1 MRIYNQDKI
10 WPTCE
15 DHLKT
20 IEFFK
25 NTKNSIFM
33 IQLIIEN
40 YVIYFFSMTNNSLL
54 KYIPLYLFT
63 IC

>member
-15 DHLKT
+15 DRLKT
-20 IEFFK
+20 IGFIK

-33 IQLIIEN
+33 IQLIIEK
-40 YVIYFFSMTNNSLL
+40 YVIYFFSITNNSLL
-54 KYIPLYLFT
+54 KYIP
-63 IC
+63 